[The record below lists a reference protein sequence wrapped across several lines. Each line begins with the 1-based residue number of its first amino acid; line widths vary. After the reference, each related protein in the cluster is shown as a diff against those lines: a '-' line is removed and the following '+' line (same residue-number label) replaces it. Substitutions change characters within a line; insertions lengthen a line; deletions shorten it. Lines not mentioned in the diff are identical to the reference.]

1 MPILGRR
8 VGRLVAEVNLAGWKQ
23 LLARC
28 LCAALLAFG
37 LESAW
42 PGPVGGEDI
51 AVEVSKDGET
61 VVVDVD
67 FIVRASPEL
76 TWAVLTDFD
85 HMADFVSNLTS
96 SSIVSQS
103 GNTFRVA
110 QKGRAV
116 HGPLSFSFDSLR
128 EIELTP
134 PTTIRTRIVSGT
146 MRKLDGVTQLS
157 AVSGGTRV
165 VHHAVAIPGVWVP
178 PIVGVRFI
186 EHETREQFEEVRGEI
201 LRRRNGATGR

>member
-1 MPILGRR
+1 MTGLKRWSARGLG
-8 VGRLVAEVNLAGWKQ
+8 
-23 LLARC
+23 
-28 LCAALLAFG
+28 AALLALG
-37 LESAW
+37 VASAR
-42 PGPVGGEDI
+42 PDPVGDEDI

-76 TWAVLTDFD
+76 AWAVLTDFD

-103 GNTFRVA
+103 GNKLRVA

-178 PIVGVRFI
+178 PVIGVRFI

-201 LRRRNGATGR
+201 LRRRNGAPGR